1 MNTTRCSN
9 SVRSAAFDRNSRNFP
24 VAYFR
29 LLGSDVFGPQE
40 MVANVAFAKV
50 FFPVSIDNGYQVIGA
65 FCKKHVR
72 LFVHMRHRKREA
84 AAAGA
89 LVQTGLLVYGKRAI
103 DALGAMKTTHG
114 TLPDTRQ
121 KNYGRLGL
129 YPLAR

>member
-1 MNTTRCSN
+1 
-9 SVRSAAFDRNSRNFP
+9 
-24 VAYFR
+24 
-29 LLGSDVFGPQE
+29 
-40 MVANVAFAKV
+40 MVANVALTKV
-50 FFPVSIDNGYQVIGA
+50 FFPVSIDNGHQVIGA

-129 YPLAR
+129 CPLARLLAYFATGEKVAHFE